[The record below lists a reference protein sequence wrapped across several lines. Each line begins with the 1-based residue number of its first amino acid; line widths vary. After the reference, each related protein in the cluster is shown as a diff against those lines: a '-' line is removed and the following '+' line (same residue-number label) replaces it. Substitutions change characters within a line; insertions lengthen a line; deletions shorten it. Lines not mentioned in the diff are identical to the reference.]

1 MEVDKK
7 IPSFPSPVNLLAAFG
22 KPLSLPDGEPYGYQA
37 TLGDGEEADRP
48 PEKDLGLPA
57 RSRFGEGRAEPL
69 IELIRTN

>member
-22 KPLSLPDGEPYGYQA
+22 KPLSLPDGEPY
-37 TLGDGEEADRP
+37 RP